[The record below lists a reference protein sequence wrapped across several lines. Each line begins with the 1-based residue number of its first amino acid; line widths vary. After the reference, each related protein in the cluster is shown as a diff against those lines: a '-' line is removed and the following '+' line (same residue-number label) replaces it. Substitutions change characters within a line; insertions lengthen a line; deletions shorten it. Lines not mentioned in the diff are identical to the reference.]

1 MEKGVKIED
10 YIYYWNDKEVTFEEW
25 LEGLKKTCRTDYAYD
40 VSKKRVLEKIE
51 KGITYG
57 WNIEQKSTG
66 IHLRIQRKE
75 YKEGEK

>member
-1 MEKGVKIED
+1 M
-10 YIYYWNDKEVTFEEW
+10 YYLIDKEVTFEEC
-25 LEGLKKTCRTDYAYD
+25 LEGLKKTCRTDLAYET
-40 VSKKRVLEKIE
+40 SKKRVLEKIE

-75 YKEGEK
+75 YKGERKNVL

>member
-1 MEKGVKIED
+1 MKRKDEYMES
-10 YIYYWNDKEVTFEEW
+10 
-25 LEGLKKTCRTDYAYD
+25 A
-40 VSKKRVLEKIE
+40 EKIE

>member
-1 MEKGVKIED
+1 M
-10 YIYYWNDKEVTFEEW
+10 
-25 LEGLKKTCRTDYAYD
+25 TDYAYD

-51 KGITYG
+51 KGITHG

-75 YKEGEK
+75 YKEEKK